1 MSRLYSREA
10 AQHAQKLE
18 EYNQQLVQL
27 ERQTQQAKAASKREV
42 DRLQEKLY
50 KSKSRNVGKKM
61 SEHMEEMFTRE
72 QQAAKT
78 WMAAPAPCQ
87 HAEYQQELTAQAEQW
102 LAAQRLV
109 TQCAD
114 IRPSRMPQ
122 VQQSRQP

>member
-42 DRLQEKLY
+42 DRLQEKLD

-72 QQAAKT
+72 QQAAK
-78 WMAAPAPCQ
+78 
-87 HAEYQQELTAQAEQW
+87 
-102 LAAQRLV
+102 
-109 TQCAD
+109 
-114 IRPSRMPQ
+114 I
-122 VQQSRQP
+122 